1 VAKAANPKRTIQA
14 SWGGDTIER
23 ARHFLEHRTTERVLA
38 GLIILNAIV
47 LGLETSPALMAS
59 YGWLLDPLDHLL
71 LGIFVIEVLVR
82 LIVTGRGFFRDPWNV
97 FDFIVVTLSLM
108 PQTGP
113 LSVLRALRILRVLR
127 LVSAVPTLRR
137 VVGGLI
143 ESMPGIGAIAFLLA
157 LVYYCFAVMATNLF
171 AEAAPEYFGAMGR
184 SAYTLFTIMTLEGWN
199 EVANKVMEKHPYA
212 WLFFIPYILTTTF
225 TVLNLFIAIIVTAM
239 QNEADKIR
247 EAEMREHREEQQ
259 AIEELSE
266 KESLLL
272 KEIRELRAEV
282 AALGGKPSRKK
293 KSAAKPA

>member
-14 SWGGDTIER
+14 SWGGDTIEN

-47 LGLETSPALMAS
+47 LGLETSPSLMAS
-59 YGWLLDPLDHLL
+59 YGWLLDPMDHLL
-71 LGIFVIEVLVR
+71 LGIFVVEVLVR

-199 EVANKVMEKHPYA
+199 EVANKVMQKHPYA

-282 AALGGKPSRKK
+282 AALGGKRERKK
-293 KSAAKPA
+293 KQAAKPA